1 MYMCNLIQSN
11 EWLVSSS
18 KHYSSNVGGCPL
30 KFTYY
35 FIEAIAVSCWWSL
48 LLLLLLCN
56 GKGTKVVVS
65 ILFSASRFF
74 SFFPFI
80 CYVRSFTKENR
91 QARKYNAMVEDDK
104 IILID
109 SHCRCQRCR
118 HCIVLHCTTSN
129 YWRFSSII
137 FVQRQEISW
146 RIKAFFSPFF
156 FSSIV
161 CFEMWRV
168 NEWNV
173 LAIAFFFTRQLLLLI
188 S

>member
-1 MYMCNLIQSN
+1 MCMCNLIQSN

-74 SFFPFI
+74 FLFSFHLLCAFI
-80 CYVRSFTKENR
+80 YKGKQTGKEIQRNGRRR
-91 QARKYNAMVEDDK
+91 QNNFD
-104 IILID
+104 
-109 SHCRCQRCR
+109 
-118 HCIVLHCTTSN
+118 
-129 YWRFSSII
+129 RFSLSLST
-137 FVQRQEISW
+137 VPPLYCV
-146 RIKAFFSPFF
+146 AFHY
-156 FSSIV
+156 
-161 CFEMWRV
+161 FE
-168 NEWNV
+168 
-173 LAIAFFFTRQLLLLI
+173 LLAFFFNNFCATTRN
-188 S
+188 